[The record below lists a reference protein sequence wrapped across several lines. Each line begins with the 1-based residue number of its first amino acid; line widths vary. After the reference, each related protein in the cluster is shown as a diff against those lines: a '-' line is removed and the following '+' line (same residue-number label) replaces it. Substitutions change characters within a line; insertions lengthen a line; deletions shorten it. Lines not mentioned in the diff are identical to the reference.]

1 MHKLLS
7 LEYER
12 GSAGGVRVCMCVFE
26 RERDALSLK
35 QERGSAGGS
44 IRALLGTASI
54 FCKVVVLIFRA
65 ARQVVTDYTDAQL
78 PLVLELLK
86 SQEEHLTA
94 AIVSKDLTFQ
104 RKILSQVPSPL

>member
-1 MHKLLS
+1 
-7 LEYER
+7 
-12 GSAGGVRVCMCVFE
+12 
-26 RERDALSLK
+26 
-35 QERGSAGGS
+35 
-44 IRALLGTASI
+44 
-54 FCKVVVLIFRA
+54 
-65 ARQVVTDYTDAQL
+65 VVTDYTDAQL